1 MDLDHIGCDCAGL
14 HAGPRLTKNSISGIM
29 YLFNNTKEQ
38 AMRTF
43 IAFVAGVIVG
53 AAGITFTDVARVA
66 DKGVEAAKSAVQET
80 VKQ

>member
-1 MDLDHIGCDCAGL
+1 MDLDHSDRDRSGL
-14 HAGPRLTKNSISGIM
+14 YAGPWLTKNSISDIL

-43 IAFVAGVIVG
+43 IAFVAGVSVG